1 MGGTLDGMVTVH
13 ESLADLF
20 RVEGVDI
27 VPITDFGVSY
37 PK

>member
-1 MGGTLDGMVTVH
+1 MGGTTDGFLTVH

-27 VPITDFGVSY
+27 VPITDYGVSY
-37 PK
+37 P